1 MKQQKSKKRWAI
13 ITAVLLILVMCFPVL
28 ASADGSIGVSNGFK
42 ETIILSKI
50 DKQNGYSFYL
60 EQFPDNAKKVKGT
73 SSKKSVAAV
82 KVTGPQ
88 NFTVTP
94 KKVGTTKVTL
104 KGKKGK
110 KTITCKGTIKV
121 VKFQKPFKTLKI
133 NGKSYLGDIK
143 SSVNTT
149 SINVDKPQVK
159 LNFKTASGW
168 KITSSM
174 VNTELGK
181 YQKLKNGKTYTIG
194 DQGYMSVS
202 IISYNKKHGVEV
214 QSYLQIRKSQLPQGM

>member
-1 MKQQKSKKRWAI
+1 
-13 ITAVLLILVMCFPVL
+13 MCFPVL
-28 ASADGSIGVSNGFK
+28 ASADDTIGVSNGFK

-82 KVTGPQ
+82 KVTGPR

-94 KKVGTTKVTL
+94 KKAGTTKITL

-133 NGKSYLGDIK
+133 NGKSYLGDVQSSLNH
-143 SSVNTT
+143 SSVT
-149 SINVDKPQVK
+149 VDKSQVT
-159 LNFKTASGW
+159 LNFKAASGW
-168 KITSSM
+168 KISSAT
-174 VNTELGK
+174 VYSGTGAP
-181 YQKLKNGKTYTIG
+181 QKLKSGKTYTIG
-194 DQGYMSVS
+194 DSGYLSVS
-202 IISYNKKHGVEV
+202 ILSKNKKNGAQI
-214 QSYLQIRKSQLPQGM
+214 QSYFYITKASHYQGI

>member
-1 MKQQKSKKRWAI
+1 MKQTNKKRWAI
-13 ITAVLLILVMCFPVL
+13 ITAFLLVLVMCFPVL
-28 ASADGSIGVSNGFK
+28 ASADDTIGVSNGFK
-42 ETIILSKI
+42 ETIILSKA
-50 DKQNGYSFYL
+50 DKERGYSFYL
-60 EQFPDNAKKVKGT
+60 EQFPDNAKKVKGS

-82 KVTGPQ
+82 KVTGPR

-94 KKVGTTKVTL
+94 KKAGTTKVTL

-143 SSVNTT
+143 SRVNTL
-149 SINVDKPQVK
+149 SINADKPQVK
-159 LNFKTASGW
+159 LNLKAASGW
-168 KITSSM
+168 KITSAT
-174 VNTELGK
+174 VATELGK
-181 YQKLKNGKTYTIG
+181 YQKLKSGKTYTIG

-202 IISYNKKHGVEV
+202 IISYNKKNGVEI
-214 QSYLQIRKSQLPQGM
+214 QSYLQIRKSQLPQGI